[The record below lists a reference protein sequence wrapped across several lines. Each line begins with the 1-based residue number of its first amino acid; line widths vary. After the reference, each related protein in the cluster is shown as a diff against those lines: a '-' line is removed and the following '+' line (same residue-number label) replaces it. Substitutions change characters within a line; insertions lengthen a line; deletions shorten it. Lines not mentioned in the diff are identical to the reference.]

1 MSKKEKNDL
10 ELSLTDKIITLIIR
24 LRWWLFG
31 LLVALA
37 IAGVAFA
44 IISSVNSSKDNKL
57 SEAFT
62 PIEKEFNTVRD
73 EENGDFTEVLSKL
86 DEYISSSSRYT
97 NLKALHMRAYIYAEK
112 GDYQNALNDYT
123 TINAKA
129 GKNSYFKS
137 LSLYGMAVAN
147 EELGRVDV
155 AKEQYQQIWDEYGK
169 STPESSSALFAL
181 LRFAIK
187 DNDADKQDEYARLI
201 RDNYAYSDY
210 ARASEQY
217 IKADEPADTNADTV
231 TVDDAETVE
240 TVDTDASDNNT
251 SNEGETT

>member
-86 DEYISSSSRYT
+86 NEYISSSSRYT

-123 TINAKA
+123 TINTKA
-129 GKNSYFKS
+129 GKNSYFKP

-231 TVDDAETVE
+231 TAGDAETVE